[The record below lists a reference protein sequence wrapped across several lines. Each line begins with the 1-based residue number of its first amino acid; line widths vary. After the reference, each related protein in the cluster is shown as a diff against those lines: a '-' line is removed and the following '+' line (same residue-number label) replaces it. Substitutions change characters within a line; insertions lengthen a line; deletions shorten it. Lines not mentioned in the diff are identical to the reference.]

1 MLCTFID
8 ANGVSESVEVVGVTV
23 GGRRWTEA
31 LAVVRSGLLPK
42 GQEVV
47 VSGDVRIGG
56 TMVPALRLL
65 RRDGRS
71 DLILPPSE

>member
-1 MLCTFID
+1 MVCTFVD
-8 ANGVSESVEVVGVTV
+8 ANGVSASLDVVDVTV
-23 GGRRWTEA
+23 GGRRWSEA
-31 LAVVRSGLLPK
+31 LAVLRSGLLPK
-42 GQEVV
+42 GREVV